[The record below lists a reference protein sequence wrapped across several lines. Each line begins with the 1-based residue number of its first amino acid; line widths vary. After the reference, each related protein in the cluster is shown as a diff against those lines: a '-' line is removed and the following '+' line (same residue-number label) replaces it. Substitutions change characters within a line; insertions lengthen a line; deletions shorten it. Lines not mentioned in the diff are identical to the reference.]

1 MAMIKVIVGLEVMI
15 IVVNKM
21 MVIIMMIIIIKP
33 IIMMVSEK
41 EKLAPFADRGPAFD
55 Y

>member
-15 IVVNKM
+15 IVVNKV

-33 IIMMVSEK
+33 IIMLVSEK
-41 EKLAPFADRGPAFD
+41 EKLANSSPI